1 MALFQSSSLRQF
13 FHLPGF
19 FCSQALPQPIQSTIF
34 NLSLDKHEGTQ
45 YHLVK
50 VLLTV
55 SPFGPSFSPQPR
67 VYPRSSLLPTS
78 HLRLPTSPR
87 TLFSHTYE
95 LPLPTDRFAGPLF
108 SCNYE
113 LLFSQLLC
121 FDNHLRC
128 PLVLRDRSSAKTPRV
143 GDLCETSA
151 VSATL
156 YPEPRRVRYHLPASQ
171 TLHEA

>member
-13 FHLPGF
+13 LHLPGF

-34 NLSLDKHEGTQ
+34 NLSLDKQEGTQ

-87 TLFSHTYE
+87 TLFSYTYE
-95 LPLPTDRFAGPLF
+95 LPLPKDRFAGPLF

-113 LLFSQLLC
+113 LLFSQSLC
-121 FDNHLRC
+121 FDNYLRC
-128 PLVLRDRSSAKTPRV
+128 PLVLRDRSSAKTRV
-143 GDLCETSA
+143 GPQRNLNGLRDSL
-151 VSATL
+151 
-156 YPEPRRVRYHLPASQ
+156 PRAAKGALSFAGIANTP
-171 TLHEA
+171 